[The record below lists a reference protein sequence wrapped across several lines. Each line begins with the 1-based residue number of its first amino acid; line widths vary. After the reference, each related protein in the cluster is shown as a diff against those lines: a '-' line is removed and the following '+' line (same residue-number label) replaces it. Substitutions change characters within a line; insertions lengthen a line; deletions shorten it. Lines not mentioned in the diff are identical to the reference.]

1 MSRLRGSHLRR
12 RRLVFSTVPFCH
24 ALPGRVSRSDVPRG
38 AGGVAKPRLG
48 SDLGLEMRPTD
59 KLGSAVKSDG
69 PTGDEGEVFDGA
81 HDLGHDRLGALVRV
95 FQDHGEAAD
104 ALNQ

>member
-38 AGGVAKPRLG
+38 TGGVAKPRLG

-69 PTGDEGEVFDGA
+69 PAGDKAEVFNRLY
-81 HDLGHDRLGALVRV
+81 DLSPLGRLLHNRLPGRA
-95 FQDHGEAAD
+95 
-104 ALNQ
+104 

>member
-1 MSRLRGSHLRR
+1 MG
-12 RRLVFSTVPFCH
+12 
-24 ALPGRVSRSDVPRG
+24 
-38 AGGVAKPRLG
+38 
-48 SDLGLEMRPTD
+48 PTD

-69 PTGDEGEVFDGA
+69 PAGDEGEVFERL
-81 HDLGHDRLGALVRV
+81 HYLSHDRFGAFVRV

>member
-1 MSRLRGSHLRR
+1 M
-12 RRLVFSTVPFCH
+12 FSTVPFCH

-48 SDLGLEMRPTD
+48 YDLGLEMRPTD

-69 PTGDEGEVFDGA
+69 STGDEGKIFDGT
-81 HDLGHDRLGALVRV
+81 HDLTPLGRFVSQIACRAVSD
-95 FQDHGEAAD
+95 QIADDEPHHPGEIRC
-104 ALNQ
+104 